1 MATPRQFDVFENPI
15 ARARRAFPFVIVLQS
30 PLADTGRDRI
40 IAPLAPTGALP
51 PLAGRLM
58 PVVDVAGQDHA
69 VLVPS
74 LTAIRA
80 GDLRSRVASVE
91 REKDRIA
98 AAIDFLF
105 FGI

>member
-15 ARARRAFPFVIVLQS
+15 ARARLAFPFIVVLQS
-30 PLADTGRDRI
+30 PLVDTGRDRVV
-40 IAPLAPTGALP
+40 APLAPTAAMP
-51 PLAGRLM
+51 PLAGRLT
-58 PVVDVAGQDHA
+58 PVVEVAGRDHA
-69 VLVPS
+69 ILVPS

-80 GDLRSRVASVE
+80 SDLRGRVASLE
-91 REKDRIA
+91 HEKDRVA